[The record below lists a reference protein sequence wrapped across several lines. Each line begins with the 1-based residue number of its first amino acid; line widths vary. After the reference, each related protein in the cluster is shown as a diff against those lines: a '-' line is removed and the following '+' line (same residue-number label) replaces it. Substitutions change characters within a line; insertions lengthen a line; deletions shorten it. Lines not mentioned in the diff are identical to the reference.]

1 MNGPDGKW
9 IGLGLGDSSPE
20 TAQFKGFIKRKFQW
34 VRDWNPALDDSE
46 SFDATLANIVM
57 ELQRRYGLPASGVVN
72 YALKVAS
79 GFIKPTPP
87 AKPVLFTVH
96 GTGQPDPL
104 GPGLPADTA
113 RACLDKVDW
122 QPVGNY
128 PATAFPMWPSIMQGV
143 AELIVQINRYPDRE
157 ICLAGY
163 SQGAVVVG
171 QVLKH
176 HIMDPKGSLH
186 HRLKDVRKVVFWGN
200 PMRQQGIAAF
210 DEWIHPIATAGTAGI
225 LEDRLEG
232 LESAPFQTRDYAH
245 DNDMYASCPF
255 DDMGEDERAI
265 AKIVM
270 WNNVLGGPDSIL
282 AQIIE
287 LVQRPIPECIA
298 MFRAIVDAGGFFT
311 STAHGYNIGPAID
324 FLRS

>member
-9 IGLGLGDSSPE
+9 IGLGLGDTSPE
-20 TAQFKGFIKRKFQW
+20 VASFKAFLLKKFQW
-34 VRDWNPALDDSE
+34 VRDWPVSLGSSDT
-46 SFDATLANIVM
+46 FDATLADVVI
-57 ELQRRYGLPASGVVN
+57 ELQRRYQLPASGVLN
-72 YALKVAS
+72 YELKVKC
-79 GFIKPTPP
+79 GFVKPAPP
-87 AKPVLFTVH
+87 AKPWLFTVH

-113 RACLDKVDW
+113 RAVLDLYQW
-122 QPVGNY
+122 QPIGNY
-128 PATAFPMWPSIMQGV
+128 PATAFPMWPSILQGV
-143 AELIVQINRYPDRE
+143 SELIAQINGKAGKFA
-157 ICLAGY
+157 LAGY

-186 HRLKDVRKVVFWGN
+186 HRLPDLTKVVFWGN
-200 PMRQQGIAAF
+200 PMRQPGIQAF
-210 DEWIHPIATAGTAGI
+210 DEWIHPIAPPDTGGI

-232 LESAPFQTRDYAH
+232 LDTATFQVRDYAH
-245 DNDMYASCPF
+245 EQDMYASCPF

-265 AKIVM
+265 AKIIM
-270 WNNVLGGPDSIL
+270 WNNVLGGSDSIL

-287 LVQRPIPECIA
+287 LVQRPIPETIA

-311 STAHGYNIGPAID
+311 STAHGYNIGPAIE
-324 FLRS
+324 FLRK